1 MNYPKKKKD
10 MIRCSVKTF
19 LALNC
24 RNYGIVC
31 ISSCENVRIPIR
43 HQSLIRIHNISCHA
57 SALNKY
63 WSASFFSGP
72 PSSCPDI
79 KPEPQQDRKEEE
91 MEEGEEEEEEEE
103 ELDEDEES
111 FEDIKATGDENNF

>member
-1 MNYPKKKKD
+1 MACT
-10 MIRCSVKTF
+10 IICETV
-19 LALNC
+19 
-24 RNYGIVC
+24 RNQ
-31 ISSCENVRIPIR
+31 IR

-63 WSASFFSGP
+63 RTVLIRLLFLGSP
-72 PSSCPDI
+72 PSCPAI

-91 MEEGEEEEEEEE
+91 MEEEEEEEEE

-111 FEDIKATGDENNF
+111 FEDIKATDDENNF